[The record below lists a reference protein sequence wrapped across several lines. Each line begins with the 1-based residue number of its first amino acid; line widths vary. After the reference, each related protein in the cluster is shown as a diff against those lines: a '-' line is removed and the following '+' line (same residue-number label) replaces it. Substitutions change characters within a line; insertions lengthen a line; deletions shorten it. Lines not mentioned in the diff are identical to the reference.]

1 MKYLNYVIGHV
12 PEKDNIKEII
22 KNGKRTKVMDIML
35 QDLEY
40 NSLHCTLWEEYT
52 EEMQKHLDQHDCPNP
67 VVVVIQL
74 CKLKKYLDLFPFLL
88 KQIGFGYEDVDAV
101 HGKDV
106 DEALDHICA
115 IRDVRLE
122 LRQWI
127 LSCDIRFTTGFKML
141 CRDDEVM
148 KAESEQQNHNAG
160 VGIGEGMD
168 LCKALLI

>member
-1 MKYLNYVIGHV
+1 MRSIF
-12 PEKDNIKEII
+12 
-22 KNGKRTKVMDIML
+22 
-35 QDLEY
+35 Q
-40 NSLHCTLWEEYT
+40 
-52 EEMQKHLDQHDCPNP
+52 
-67 VVVVIQL
+67 
-74 CKLKKYLDLFPFLL
+74 DLFPFLL

>member
-52 EEMQKHLDQHDCPNP
+52 EEMQKHLDQHD
-67 VVVVIQL
+67 
-74 CKLKKYLDLFPFLL
+74 Y
-88 KQIGFGYEDVDAV
+88 VDAV